1 MQNDRKAML
10 IHRAFRQH
18 GGSIPRMTAAIRKA
32 EDDQRRE
39 GVEDN
44 LATTEVKIPL
54 APPLQS
60 SDAHPPHGSKYM
72 LRGMTNETS

>member
-32 EDDQRRE
+32 EDDRRRK
-39 GVEDN
+39 GSR
-44 LATTEVKIPL
+44 TTWPR
-54 APPLQS
+54 P
-60 SDAHPPHGSKYM
+60 
-72 LRGMTNETS
+72 R